1 MSVLELSQRILER
14 QKAARDAKLK
24 YRAIAYTK

>member
-1 MSVLELSQRILER
+1 MSVLELKQRILEQ

-24 YRAIAYTK
+24 YRSVAYTS